1 MASDKTQM
9 RDTYHEYRKAG
20 DTVDTELVTSMSPE
34 ELIEAGSFLGVVD
47 ESVDEFEYDE
57 LLNNKHLIEVAV
69 HSDFAT
75 CEFECEGQ
83 TAIDRYC
90 EGELWETERERSVA
104 KALQQSYT
112 SLFRVESTQP
122 EANRLRLTDLL
133 GQGESPL
140 ELFDLSLSE
149 SADEG
154 ALLFFRPVRLDE
166 LTMTSGF
173 ALPFEERLEDHL
185 LEVYEQTMNK
195 TESNENPKP
204 ESVRQFY
211 VFHRLHE
218 KYGSL
223 PLLSR

>member
-1 MASDKTQM
+1 MASDQTEM

-57 LLNNKHLIEVAV
+57 LLNSKHLIEVAV

-75 CEFECEGQ
+75 CEFEGDGQ

-90 EGELWETERERSVA
+90 EREQWESKREQSVA

-112 SLFRVESTQP
+112 SLFRVELTQP
-122 EANRLRLTDLL
+122 EDNRLLLTDLL
-133 GQGESPL
+133 EQGESPL

-149 SADEG
+149 SAG
-154 ALLFFRPVRLDE
+154 QGTLLFFRPVRLNE
-166 LTMTSGF
+166 MTITSGF
-173 ALPFEERLEDHL
+173 VLPFEEELEEHL
-185 LEVYEQTMNK
+185 LEVYGQTMNK

-204 ESVRQFY
+204 ESVRRFY
-211 VFHRLHE
+211 IFHRLHK

-223 PLLSR
+223 PLLNQ